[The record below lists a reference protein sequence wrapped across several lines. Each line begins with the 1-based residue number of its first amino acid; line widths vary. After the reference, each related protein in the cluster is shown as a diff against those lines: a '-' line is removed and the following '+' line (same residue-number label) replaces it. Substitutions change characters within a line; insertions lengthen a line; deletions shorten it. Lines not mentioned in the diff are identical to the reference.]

1 MEDDSHWLNRWGIP
15 LVCIAGAMLL
25 LLSISPLGFGRT
37 TPQARAVMERS
48 NIKVLLLGCRAYA
61 ADNEGNYP
69 PQLSALYPDYIDIKP
84 LFKGRDENGK
94 NRSPM
99 IYYPGLTTSSDPDTP
114 LIEHPFTFE
123 GRKIIAFAGG
133 RVTIEKQAEK

>member
-48 NIKVLLLGCRAYA
+48 NVKVLLLGCRAYA
-61 ADNEGNYP
+61 ADNEGKYP
-69 PQLSALYPDYIDIKP
+69 PQLSVLYPDYIDIRP
-84 LFKGRDENGK
+84 LFEGRDENGK
-94 NRSPM
+94 NKLPM
-99 IYYPGLTTSSDPDTP
+99 IYYPGLTATSDPKAP
-114 LIEHPFTFE
+114 VIKHPFTFD
-123 GRKIIAFAGG
+123 GKKITAYVSGH
-133 RVTIEKQAEK
+133 VTEEDVAP